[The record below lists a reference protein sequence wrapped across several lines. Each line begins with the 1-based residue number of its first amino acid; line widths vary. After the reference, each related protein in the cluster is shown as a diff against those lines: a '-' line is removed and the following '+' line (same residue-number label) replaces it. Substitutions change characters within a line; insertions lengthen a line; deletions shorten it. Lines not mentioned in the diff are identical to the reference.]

1 MMIMMI
7 MIIRIIRISMKNMK
21 AKMNACQ
28 PFLRSLPAALILI
41 GSGCGEPEPESR
53 ASATKDAGS
62 ASAMTPKTEMP
73 AWFEE
78 DALGRGL
85 RFRLEAKLAEAPRL
99 PEIVPG
105 GGAALDFDDDGW
117 MDLVL
122 LQATGEGG
130 RRLFR
135 NVGDGRFQDV
145 TNGSGLEGA
154 DFGMGAATGDYDRDG
169 DVDLFVSNF
178 GPDRLFRN
186 EGGGRFTDV
195 TSIAG
200 VGHPGFG
207 ASATFFDADADGDLD
222 LFVTNYVDWS
232 EPIELECRNRTGRL
246 DYCPP
251 ARYDAPTSDVLHR
264 NNGDGT
270 FTDVSI
276 ESGIGGSQGTGL
288 GVVARDFNGDG
299 MLDVF
304 VANDGMPD
312 HLWMNQGNLRFE
324 EQAMRLGCDRDLSG
338 AAKAGM
344 GVSSEDVD
352 DDGDPDLIVCNLGGE
367 SDSFYLNDGSRFLD
381 ATNRAGLGSASR
393 HFTRFGLGFIDFDN
407 DGRLDL
413 YAANGRVGA
422 SDATD
427 AADPYA
433 EPDLLLKG
441 DGARFQVVA
450 PAGGVV
456 SAPARTSRGAIFAD
470 FDNDG
475 GQDVVVQDLNA
486 TARLLLNVVPDRGN
500 WLTLDVRD
508 PTGAPALGARVRFEL
523 GDRTLTR
530 WVRTDSS
537 YLTAQ
542 DHRVHA
548 GLGDRRVVPEIE
560 VVWPDGS
567 VRRFQDVE
575 AGRILKIQLEED

>member
-1 MMIMMI
+1 MTTMTLLTHATHRGIAH
-7 MIIRIIRISMKNMK
+7 RVS
-21 AKMNACQ
+21 
-28 PFLRSLPAALILI
+28 LGSLPAALILMTL
-41 GSGCGEPEPESR
+41 GCGEPESESAAPR
-53 ASATKDAGS
+53 PQDPISPSALKDES
-62 ASAMTPKTEMP
+62 KPP

-78 DALGRGL
+78 DAFERGL
-85 RFRLEAKLAEAPRL
+85 QFQLEATLADTPRL
-99 PEIVPG
+99 PEIVAG

-117 MDLVL
+117 MDIVL

-130 RRLFR
+130 SRLFR
-135 NVGDGRFQDV
+135 NLGEGRFEDV
-145 TNGSGLEGA
+145 TNGSGLEGIG
-154 DFGMGAATGDYDRDG
+154 FGMGAATGDYDQDG
-169 DVDLFVSNF
+169 DVDLFVSQF
-178 GPDRLFRN
+178 GSDQLFRN

-195 TSIAG
+195 TSIAQ
-200 VGHPGFG
+200 VGHLGFG
-207 ASATFFDADADGDLD
+207 ASATFFDGDGDGDLD

-232 EPIELECRNRTGRL
+232 ELTELECRNRTGRL

-251 ARYDAPTSDVLHR
+251 ARYEAPTSDVLHR

-270 FTDVSI
+270 FTDVSV
-276 ESGIGGSQGTGL
+276 ESGIAASQGTGL

-338 AAKAGM
+338 VAKAGM

-367 SDSFYLNDGSRFLD
+367 SDSFYLNSGSRFLD

-422 SDATD
+422 SDDSEAS
-427 AADPYA
+427 DPYA

-441 DGARFQVVA
+441 DGARFRVVA
-450 PAGGVV
+450 PAGGVP

-475 GQDVVVQDLNA
+475 GQDVVVQDLGA
-486 TARLLLNVVPDRGN
+486 PVRLLLNVVRDRGN
-500 WLTLDVRD
+500 WMTVDVRNRSGG
-508 PTGAPALGARVRFEL
+508 PAIGAKVRFDL

-530 WVRTDSS
+530 WVHTDSS

-548 GLGDRRVVPEIE
+548 GLGELRVIPEVEI
-560 VVWPDGS
+560 VWPDGS
-567 VRRFQDVE
+567 VRRFQDVD
-575 AGRILKIQLEED
+575 AGRILKVLPEAD

>member
-1 MMIMMI
+1 MTPMTPMTRLTRMTPLTHATHRGI
-7 MIIRIIRISMKNMK
+7 
-21 AKMNACQ
+21 AHLAL
-28 PFLRSLPAALILI
+28 LRTLTAVLILMTV
-41 GSGCGEPEPESR
+41 GCGEPESESA
-53 ASATKDAGS
+53 ASRPKDPTSPS
-62 ASAMTPKTEMP
+62 ALEKESKPP
-73 AWFEE
+73 VWLEE
-78 DALGRGL
+78 DAFERGL
-85 RFRLEAKLAEAPRL
+85 RFQLEATLASTPRL
-99 PEIVPG
+99 PEIVAG

-117 MDLVL
+117 MDVIL

-135 NVGDGRFQDV
+135 NLGEGRFQDV
-145 TNGSGLEGA
+145 TDGSGLEGIG
-154 DFGMGAATGDYDRDG
+154 FGMGAATGDYDQDG
-169 DVDLFVSNF
+169 DVDLFVSQF
-178 GPDRLFRN
+178 GSDRLFRN
-186 EGGGRFTDV
+186 EGGGLFTDV
-195 TSIAG
+195 TSIAQ

-207 ASATFFDADADGDLD
+207 ASATFFDGDGDGDLD

-232 EPIELECRNRTGRL
+232 ESTELECRNRTGRL

-251 ARYDAPTSDVLHR
+251 ARYEAPTSDVLHR

-270 FTDVSI
+270 FTDVSV
-276 ESGIGGSQGTGL
+276 ESGIAASQGTGL

-338 AAKAGM
+338 VAKAGM

-422 SDATD
+422 SDDSEAS
-427 AADPYA
+427 DPYA
-433 EPDLLLKG
+433 EPDLLLQG
-441 DGARFQVVA
+441 DGDRFRVVA
-450 PAGGVV
+450 PAGGVA
-456 SAPARTSRGAIFAD
+456 SAPARTSRRAIFAD

-475 GQDVVVQDLNA
+475 GQDVVVQDLGA
-486 TARLLLNVVPDRGN
+486 PVRLLLNVVRDRGN
-500 WLTLDVRD
+500 WMTVDVRNRS
-508 PTGAPALGARVRFEL
+508 GAPAIGAKVRFDL

-530 WVRTDSS
+530 WVHTDSS

-548 GLGDRRVVPEIE
+548 GLGELKVVPEIE
-560 VVWPDGS
+560 VIWPNGS
-567 VRRFQDVE
+567 VRRYRDVE
-575 AGRILKIQLEED
+575 ANQFLRAMPAGD